1 MDKFIGIVSGHRQ
14 RFYIRD
20 ESEYSFF
27 AMCRDCFYP
36 GQIAHDSKQTTMP
49 APLKSDTAFAKRNFP
64 FFLFAKPCSVVLL
77 YRLCA
82 DFCKPFFACFLRRH
96 TTTLPSVGEGER

>member
-64 FFLFAKPCSVVLL
+64 FFLFAKPCSSVAV

-82 DFCKPFFACFLRRH
+82 DFCKPFFACFFEKAYDY
-96 TTTLPSVGEGER
+96 SAICG